1 MKGENEGKKKK
12 SVADDK
18 SLCFFVTNID
28 LYKKKKTYQDSSN
41 VDLKKFKGSK
51 HKIPKDKKKKIHCEY
66 MQHTMISFWYSVI
79 SREDLGFL

>member
-1 MKGENEGKKKK
+1 MRERRKK
-12 SVADDK
+12 V
-18 SLCFFVTNID
+18 LLMTNHYVFLLLTLI
-28 LYKKKKTYQDSSN
+28 YTKKKTYQDSSN
-41 VDLKKFKGSK
+41 VDLKKFERSK

>member
-28 LYKKKKTYQDSSN
+28 LYKKKKHIKTLPMS
-41 VDLKKFKGSK
+41 
-51 HKIPKDKKKKIHCEY
+51 I
-66 MQHTMISFWYSVI
+66 
-79 SREDLGFL
+79 